1 MRTCTTDRRSMCSII
16 EQCERREYG
25 KKNDKCREMWTVFTD
40 QSRQFILT
48 QSSARLVRMCGEEE
62 EQEDMR
68 VRTHVKH
75 SQIYIYII
83 QSSDEC
89 EKQ

>member
-1 MRTCTTDRRSMCSII
+1 MCSII
-16 EQCERREYG
+16 EQCKRREYG

-62 EQEDMR
+62 EEEQEDMR